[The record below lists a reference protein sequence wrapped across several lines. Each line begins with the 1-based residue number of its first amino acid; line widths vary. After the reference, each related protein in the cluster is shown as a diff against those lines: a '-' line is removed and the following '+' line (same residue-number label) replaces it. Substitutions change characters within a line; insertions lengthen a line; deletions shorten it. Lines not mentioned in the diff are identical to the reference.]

1 MKGIR
6 GANQRSISVNPLEEN
21 RRASSPARKK
31 RECLRETE
39 TPLKGVIDTVNL
51 RALEE
56 YVPRRHSDREVST
69 RLVLA
74 TRGETWAEGSL

>member
-31 RECLRETE
+31 KECLRETE
-39 TPLKGVIDTVNL
+39 TPLKGGIDTVNL
-51 RALEE
+51 RALE

-74 TRGETWAEGSL
+74 TRGET